1 MLLRKS
7 VQMCYFSS
15 TVAGGN
21 RILPQSHKKS
31 ILEKMHRRKWAIVA
45 RLIEVKTRTAPQ
57 CSKSHPWPSGSALS
71 YCRRSLDSGSP
82 DLHCCPSGP
91 GRPDPRE
98 GGLPSLS
105 WAYVHVGPMA
115 RTGTMLGATLWPMW
129 LPDSTCMAAM
139 EKEHMTNT
147 SPRLLFSLDDI
158 SWDLGRGKLSFKL
171 TKLPNSSWACV
182 GPSLIQSFSCIF
194 WGSVPLSY
202 PILFPDYPGYTPPL
216 YVAILAPTVHASAQE
231 FPLHWFSLP
240 LVIYGIG
247 PAASQ
252 ED

>member
-1 MLLRKS
+1 
-7 VQMCYFSS
+7 
-15 TVAGGN
+15 
-21 RILPQSHKKS
+21 
-31 ILEKMHRRKWAIVA
+31 
-45 RLIEVKTRTAPQ
+45 
-57 CSKSHPWPSGSALS
+57 
-71 YCRRSLDSGSP
+71 
-82 DLHCCPSGP
+82 
-91 GRPDPRE
+91 
-98 GGLPSLS
+98 
-105 WAYVHVGPMA
+105 
-115 RTGTMLGATLWPMW
+115 
-129 LPDSTCMAAM
+129 
-139 EKEHMTNT
+139 MTNT

-252 ED
+252 EDWQASLSSLLGGGSDVNPIGGTMWIFPRGPGSYSFKT